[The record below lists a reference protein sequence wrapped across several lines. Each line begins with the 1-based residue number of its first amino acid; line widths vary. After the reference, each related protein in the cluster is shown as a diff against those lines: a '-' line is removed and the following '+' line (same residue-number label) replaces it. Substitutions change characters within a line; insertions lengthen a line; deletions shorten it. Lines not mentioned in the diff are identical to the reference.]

1 MEVSVS
7 FLSSNNPA
15 KDLRLLNDTDCDFIH
30 VDIMDGKFV
39 KNKTMPFR
47 EMKKISKFTSKRLD
61 VHLMVSKPLNYI
73 KKYAR
78 LNTDS
83 ITIHVEIDEDINKL
97 IQTIK
102 SYSIKAGL
110 AIKPNTN
117 VRDLIPYLPYIN
129 MILVMSV
136 EPGEGGQSFI
146 EGTDKK
152 IKEIRDL
159 LKSYDL
165 DDIIISV
172 DGGVNAESINKC
184 RLCDRVVSG
193 SYILSSNNFSERIDS
208 LR

>member
-110 AIKPNTN
+110 AIKPKTN

>member
-15 KDLRLLNDTDCDFIH
+15 KDLKLLNNTDVDFIH

-146 EGTDKK
+146 EGTENK
-152 IKEIRDL
+152 IQEIREL
-159 LKSYDL
+159 LKSYNL
-165 DDIIISV
+165 NDIIISV
-172 DGGVNAESINKC
+172 DGGVNSETIDKC